1 MPRISSGTSS
11 RASQLSNFKL
21 AIYDNMDD
29 MDFVDLRSRSVALQ
43 SQLDE
48 LVSAFEV
55 REIRFA
61 DAICKMRQKY
71 SSTIDEA
78 TDRAREIVFR
88 AQTTAANDVQ
98 QASAEAAAML
108 AAARNEC
115 TTWEAEKASV
125 SDIQKFKP
133 IVKVNVGGTKFTTSL
148 TTLRRFPDTMIGAM
162 YSGRHELVQ
171 DDEGYHFIDRD
182 GTHFRYFLNFLRTP
196 EAFECD
202 LTGTA
207 LKELKN
213 ECEYYGL
220 QHLMFPFTLIP
231 PFSCSNFRRELVSVH
246 QDSNGVWRMNDVPM
260 KICFHC
266 FAADYYACGLLCH
279 PGTSLLLNFQNTVH
293 SKGGVLNLAAQPTPH
308 ACRNCGCVQTQ
319 LP

>member
-61 DAICKMRQKY
+61 DVMCKMKQQ
-71 SSTIDEA
+71 STSTIEEA
-78 TDRAREIVFR
+78 RNRAREIVSG
-88 AQTTAANDVQ
+88 AQITAANEVQ
-98 QASAEAAAML
+98 RAAVESAAML
-108 AAARNEC
+108 AAARNERNA
-115 TTWEAEKASV
+115 WEAEKASV

-171 DDEGYHFIDRD
+171 DEDSYHFIDRD
-182 GTHFRYFLNFLRTP
+182 GTHFRYILNFLRTP

-231 PFSCSNFRRELVSVH
+231 PFSCSNVRRELVSVH
-246 QDSNGVWRMNDVPM
+246 QDSNGVWRMNNVPM
-260 KICFHC
+260 QICFYC
-266 FAADYYACGLLCH
+266 FAADSYACG
-279 PGTSLLLNFQNTVH
+279 SLLLNFQNTVQ

-308 ACRNCGCVQTQ
+308 VCRNCGRVKA
-319 LP
+319 